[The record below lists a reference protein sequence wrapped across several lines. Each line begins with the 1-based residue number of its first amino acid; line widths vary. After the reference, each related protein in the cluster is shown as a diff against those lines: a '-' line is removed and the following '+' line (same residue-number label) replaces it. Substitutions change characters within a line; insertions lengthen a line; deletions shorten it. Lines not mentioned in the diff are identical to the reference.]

1 MPLISMKRLLNH
13 ALTNKY
19 AVGYFEAWNM
29 DSILAVIDAA
39 ERTKS
44 PVIIG
49 FGGQFIGSKR
59 RTVRE
64 NIYHYGSLGKS
75 VAENTK
81 LPVALLL
88 NEAHDIPMLVN
99 GLKAGFNAIMYEDH
113 DIPMEEFIEINKYLV
128 RTAHYCGA
136 DVEAELGEL
145 PNADIG
151 SDTLS
156 KGKKTDPDEAAYFAD
171 ATGIDALA
179 VSVGNV
185 HLLENKKSDLD
196 FELIEILRNKVKVPL
211 VLHGGT
217 GISPEN
223 LKEAIKL
230 GMCKV
235 NIGTVMKRDYLKSIE
250 SYFNVHEVDKMDPH
264 DVLGRGGAL
273 DILSAAREAI
283 TEEVVRFIKIFG
295 SENKADLI
303 RED

>member
-1 MPLISMKRLLNH
+1 MALVSMKRLMDH

-29 DSILAVIDAA
+29 DSVLAVVDAA
-39 ERTKS
+39 EKTDS

-49 FGGQFIGSKR
+49 FGGQFIGSRKR
-59 RTVRE
+59 TIKE
-64 NIYHYGSLGKS
+64 NIYHYGALGKS
-75 VAENTK
+75 IAENTK
-81 LPVALLL
+81 VPVALLL
-88 NEAHDIPMLVN
+88 NEAHEIPMLIN

-113 DIPMEEFIEINKYLV
+113 DIPMSEFIEINKYLV

-136 DVEAELGEL
+136 DVEAEIGEL
-145 PNADIG
+145 PNADIATN
-151 SDTLS
+151 TLS
-156 KGKKTDPDEAAYFAD
+156 NGLKTDPDEAAYFVEE
-171 ATGIDALA
+171 TGIDALA

-196 FELIEILRNKVKVPL
+196 FDLITRLRKKVKVPL

-235 NIGTVMKRDYLKSIE
+235 NIGTVMKRGYLRTVQ
-250 SYFNVHEVDKMDPH
+250 SYLDKHDVNNMDPH
-264 DVLGRGGAL
+264 DVIGRGGEL
-273 DILSAAREAI
+273 DMLSLAREAV

-295 SENKADLI
+295 CENKAHLI
-303 RED
+303 

>member
-1 MPLISMKRLLNH
+1 MALVSMKRLMDH
-13 ALTNKY
+13 ALSNKY

-29 DSILAVIDAA
+29 DSILAVVDAA
-39 ERTKS
+39 EKTSS

-49 FGGQFIGSKR
+49 FGGQFIGSRKR
-59 RTVRE
+59 TISE
-64 NIYHYGSLGKS
+64 NIYHYGALGRS
-75 VAENTK
+75 IAENTK
-81 LPVALLL
+81 VPVALLL
-88 NEAHDIPMLVN
+88 NEAHEIPMLIN

-113 DIPMEEFIEINKYLV
+113 DIPMSEFIEINKYLV

-136 DVEAELGEL
+136 DVEAEVGEL
-145 PNADIG
+145 PDAN
-151 SDTLS
+151 LS
-156 KGKKTDPDEAAYFAD
+156 ANTVSRGQKTDPDEAAYFVKE
-171 ATGIDALA
+171 TGIDALA

-196 FELIEILRNKVKVPL
+196 FDLIIRLRKKVKVPL

-235 NIGTVMKRDYLKSIE
+235 NVGTVMKRGYLRSVQ
-250 SYFNVHEVDKMDPH
+250 SYLDNHDVNNMDPH
-264 DVLGRGGAL
+264 DVIGRGGEL
-273 DILSAAREAI
+273 DMLSLAREAV

-295 SENKADLI
+295 CENKAHLI
-303 RED
+303 